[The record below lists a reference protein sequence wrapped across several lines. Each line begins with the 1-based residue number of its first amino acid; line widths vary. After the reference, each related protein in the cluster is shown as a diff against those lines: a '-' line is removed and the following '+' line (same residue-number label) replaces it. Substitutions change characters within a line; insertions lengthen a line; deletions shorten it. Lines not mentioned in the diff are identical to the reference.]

1 MNNDEWTNLSNMHNE
16 LTRNHLAAYDTA
28 YLEKYAELLAKSLE
42 GKGDP
47 HHDDRN

>member
-1 MNNDEWTNLSNMHNE
+1 MNNEDWTNLNNMHRE
-16 LTRNHLAAYDTA
+16 LTSNHLASYDTA

-47 HHDDRN
+47 HNHDRH

>member
-1 MNNDEWTNLSNMHNE
+1 MNNEEWTNLNNMHKE
-16 LTRNHLAAYDTA
+16 LTTNHLAAYDTA

-47 HHDDRN
+47 TNDYRN

>member
-1 MNNDEWTNLSNMHNE
+1 MNEEDWTNLSNMHKE
-16 LTRNHLAAYDTA
+16 LTRSHLASYDTA

-47 HHDDRN
+47 SHHERN